1 MKKAILAVVLVV
13 VFAWIM
19 LWLGSM
25 VIGGATDQGAAHAWP
40 LGLGTVDEV
49 PLRYPTRAMNGA
61 AAQLIAL
68 ATPLG
73 IDLTPRAMTPAVPP
87 AARPLEFVRGQLS
100 GWVEDQIRLPTPAIE
115 PLPSESGEYL
125 AGRAAD
131 LTAMTTLLLS
141 DEPVVWPEAMSD
153 PGSPLPN
160 LGGLMA
166 LQRVLIGRAL
176 DRARVGDRGAW
187 NDLHAAWRLV
197 RPLTERHEIVAT
209 LVALTGMRQVAA
221 AARKLP
227 LPEPPWLREVL
238 AFDFRRP
245 LVAAYQAEAWRL
257 RHRVYAETTID
268 PPETPLGSFAR
279 KGVDAVM
286 APYTSAATA
295 DIGGR
300 WRLIAADFAATR
312 ACDFDPQALS
322 DRYPLARW
330 NVIGRH
336 MATPNLDSAWQR
348 VLAITPHRE
357 ATVRALALRRG
368 EATKP
373 ESSCPGER
381 WVYAADGRSFR
392 FSGDVPDG
400 PRPLPL
406 EFSLDSGAR
415 AGE

>member
-1 MKKAILAVVLVV
+1 MRKIIIGIVLIGAAVWG
-13 VFAWIM
+13 A
-19 LWLGSM
+19 LWLGSLAM
-25 VIGGATDQGAAHAWP
+25 SRGTGRGVAESWP

-49 PLRYPTRAMNGA
+49 PLRYPPRAMNGA
-61 AAQLIAL
+61 AARLIAL

-73 IDLTPRAMTPAVPP
+73 IDLTPRAMTPAAPP
-87 AARPLEFVRGQLS
+87 AARPLEFVRGQLT

-131 LTAMTTLLLS
+131 LTAVTTLLLS

-176 DRARVGDRGAW
+176 DRARIGDRGAW
-187 NDLHAAWRLV
+187 SDLHAAWRLV

-209 LVALTGMRQVAA
+209 LVALRGARHVAA

-227 LPEPPWLREVL
+227 LPEPPWLREML

-245 LVAAYQAEAWRL
+245 LAAAYQAEAWRL
-257 RHRVYAETTID
+257 RYRVYAETTID
-268 PPETPLGSFAR
+268 PPESPLGSFAR

-286 APYTSAATA
+286 APYTNAATA
-295 DIGGR
+295 DIAGR
-300 WRLIAADFAATR
+300 WRRIAADFAATR
-312 ACDFDPQALS
+312 VCDSDPQALS

-330 NVIGRH
+330 NVIGRQ
-336 MATPNLDSAWQR
+336 MATPNLNAAWQR
-348 VLAITPHRE
+348 VLAFTPHRE
-357 ATVRALALRRG
+357 ATVRALAVRRG
-368 EATKP
+368 APPQP
-373 ESSCPGER
+373 ESSCSGER
-381 WVYAADGRSFR
+381 WIYTADGRSFR
-392 FSGDVPDG
+392 FSGDVSEG
-400 PRPLPL
+400 QRPIPL
-406 EFSLDSGAR
+406 EFGLDSGAR